1 MKNKYDELR
10 EIHQKRVDE
19 FPLMFA
25 FNQEQFDNGMKN
37 WGLEPDDTD
46 KIYSIGGG
54 GYIRKTDLDA
64 YNKLWEDIRKEHNE
78 LIEKDKTGDGYI
90 KDMFISELENHE
102 YSYTRDISSTLDA
115 LELTYEDI
123 RNNPTLKKG
132 LDLAINE
139 IIGNELLSY
148 SQPVENLATLQGS
161 IHDDNAESMGL
172 NTIRKERNAAI
183 INTIVNFPLKPFAT
197 KENLRKVIEAVAEE
211 KKKKEEVGNMSSKD
225 FLETVRNEFNE
236 NVVSVWSILEEKSKA
251 FWLSNSLDIK
261 DKLCRI
267 VTNNQDIPEERK
279 EYLKDK
285 IMKFEKLSFDDDV
298 DLIFTQDNFKRKIG
312 KPYQFIES
320 KVETI
325 FQNEMKKHID
335 DSRDRIMESHLNSF
349 NIWLEKLKE
358 VISSNIMDLNM
369 DLKIRHDQ
377 INKLSDE
384 LEEAMK
390 NKIKLEEFKNRI
402 QDLIGWKKY

>member
-132 LDLAINE
+132 LDLAIKE
-139 IIGNELLSY
+139 IIDKNY
-148 SQPVENLATLQGS
+148 
-161 IHDDNAESMGL
+161 DDYE
-172 NTIRKERNAAI
+172 
-183 INTIVNFPLKPFAT
+183 
-197 KENLRKVIEAVAEE
+197 
-211 KKKKEEVGNMSSKD
+211 
-225 FLETVRNEFNE
+225 
-236 NVVSVWSILEEKSKA
+236 
-251 FWLSNSLDIK
+251 
-261 DKLCRI
+261 
-267 VTNNQDIPEERK
+267 
-279 EYLKDK
+279 
-285 IMKFEKLSFDDDV
+285 
-298 DLIFTQDNFKRKIG
+298 
-312 KPYQFIES
+312 
-320 KVETI
+320 
-325 FQNEMKKHID
+325 ID
-335 DSRDRIMESHLNSF
+335 
-349 NIWLEKLKE
+349 
-358 VISSNIMDLNM
+358 
-369 DLKIRHDQ
+369 
-377 INKLSDE
+377 
-384 LEEAMK
+384 
-390 NKIKLEEFKNRI
+390 
-402 QDLIGWKKY
+402 